1 LAVLFGR
8 FADGRLA
15 ERTHTMRWNPLTWF
29 GPAPTPGASPAKT
42 QKPPAFNVTVAD
54 GVKTAF
60 TVFVGGFCPF
70 AILVILTIS
79 AGFYFNA
86 LRGFSA
92 DVQSVV
98 AYGTALIVELVNL
111 ALFFV
116 SAKSFWAGKTWH
128 FVTALVL
135 GMGLTII
142 SVIAQVLYLTNNLDA
157 VRLQAGATTLE
168 GVPLIGGLASTSLII
183 ITRALALHVAEFAC
197 CYVVA
202 RSAVSHRK
210 LIQAQQEAQEAEL
223 ALLEAQQFS
232 EFKKAIHQAQ
242 MSQLKRMQAMLES
255 PGSVQIRA
263 VSDHPAPN
271 ASTAASRLER
281 LAELAVGS
289 EQVAFAQSQSLADE
303 LQPLVALETSHEQG
317 ALVNGGGALDGRDPF
332 RRGRDRPTP

>member
-1 LAVLFGR
+1 
-8 FADGRLA
+8 
-15 ERTHTMRWNPLTWF
+15 MRWNPLTWF
-29 GPAPTPGASPAKT
+29 GQPSTSTPGASSK
-42 QKPPAFNVTVAD
+42 KPQPSFNVTVAD

-116 SAKSFWAGKTWH
+116 SAKSFWSGKTWH

-135 GMGLTII
+135 GMGLTVI

-183 ITRALALHVAEFAC
+183 TRALALHVAEFAC

-210 LIQAQQEAQEAEL
+210 IIQAQQETQEAEL

-242 MSQLKRMQAMLES
+242 MSQLKRMQALLEVA
-255 PGSVQIRA
+255 GSVQITA
-263 VSDHPAPN
+263 VRDHAPQATSASALPAEQLV
-271 ASTAASRLER
+271 STEM
-281 LAELAVGS
+281 
-289 EQVAFAQSQSLADE
+289 LADSHSQIGTDQ
-303 LQPLVALETSHEQG
+303 LQPLAALEATEE
-317 ALVNGGGALDGRDPF
+317 GGYS
-332 RRGRDRPTP
+332 

>member
-1 LAVLFGR
+1 
-8 FADGRLA
+8 
-15 ERTHTMRWNPLTWF
+15 MRWNPLTWF
-29 GPAPTPGASPAKT
+29 GQSPTPVASPAKSP
-42 QKPPAFNVTVAD
+42 QSPALNVTVAD

-116 SAKSFWAGKTWH
+116 SAKSFWSGKTWH
-128 FVTALVL
+128 FITALVL
-135 GMGLTII
+135 GMSLTVI
-142 SVIAQVLYLTNNLDA
+142 SVVAQVLYLTNNLDA
-157 VRLQAGATTLE
+157 VRLREGATTLQ

-210 LIQAQQEAQEAEL
+210 IIQAQQEAQEAEL
-223 ALLEAQQFS
+223 AQLEAQQFS

-255 PGSVQIRA
+255 PGSVQITA
-263 VSDHPAPN
+263 VREQAAPDT
-271 ASTAASRLER
+271 SAAAPRLER
-281 LAELAVGS
+281 LAEPAARS
-289 EQVAFAQSQSLADE
+289 EQVAFTQGQSPAAEE
-303 LQPLVALETSHEQG
+303 LQPLAVLEASQEQG
-317 ALVNGGGALDGRDPF
+317 TLVNGVGSPENHDPF
-332 RRGRDRPTP
+332 RRGRARPTQ

>member
-1 LAVLFGR
+1 MS
-8 FADGRLA
+8 DGRLA
-15 ERTHTMRWNPLTWF
+15 ERTHAMRWNPLTWF
-29 GPAPTPGASPAKT
+29 GQTSSPGATT
-42 QKPPAFNVTVAD
+42 QKLQQPPAFNVTVAD

-60 TVFVGGFCPF
+60 TIFVGGFCPF

-79 AGFYFNA
+79 AGYYFNA

-116 SAKSFWAGKTWH
+116 SAKSFWSGKTWH
-128 FVTALVL
+128 FITALVL
-135 GMGLTII
+135 GMSLTVI

-157 VRLQAGATTLE
+157 VRLQEGATTLQ

-210 LIQAQQEAQEAEL
+210 IIQAQQEAEEAEL
-223 ALLEAQQFS
+223 ALLEAKQFS

-242 MSQLKRMQAMLES
+242 MSQLKRMQALLEV
-255 PGSVQIRA
+255 PGSVQITA
-263 VSDHPAPN
+263 VSDHTAPD
-271 ASTAASRLER
+271 TR
-281 LAELAVGS
+281 S
-289 EQVAFAQSQSLADE
+289 EQGVLPEGQHQTLSDASHPLARLDTSAESQEGGTLANGN
-303 LQPLVALETSHEQG
+303 G
-317 ALVNGGGALDGRDPF
+317 AGARKDPF
-332 RRGRDRPTP
+332 RRSRERPAQ

>member
-1 LAVLFGR
+1 
-8 FADGRLA
+8 
-15 ERTHTMRWNPLTWF
+15 MRWNPLTWF
-29 GPAPTPGASPAKT
+29 GQSPTPAASPK
-42 QKPPAFNVTVAD
+42 KPQQTPAFNVTVAD

-79 AGFYFNA
+79 AGYYFNA

-116 SAKSFWAGKTWH
+116 SAKSFWSGKTWH
-128 FVTALVL
+128 FVTTLVL
-135 GMGLTII
+135 GMSLTVI
-142 SVIAQVLYLTNNLDA
+142 SIVAQVLYLTNNLDA
-157 VRLQAGATTLE
+157 VRLQEGATTLQ

-202 RSAVSHRK
+202 RSAISHRK
-210 LIQAQQEAQEAEL
+210 IIQAQQEAQEAEL

-255 PGSVQIRA
+255 PGSVQITA
-263 VSDHPAPN
+263 VSDHAAPDT
-271 ASTAASRLER
+271 STAAPRLER
-281 LAELAVGS
+281 LAEPAARS
-289 EQVAFAQSQSLADE
+289 EQVAFTQGQSPAADE
-303 LQPLVALETSHEQG
+303 LQPLVVLEASQEPG
-317 ALVNGGGALDGRDPF
+317 ALVNGGGTLDSQDPF
-332 RRGRDRPTP
+332 RRGRARPTP

>member
-1 LAVLFGR
+1 
-8 FADGRLA
+8 
-15 ERTHTMRWNPLTWF
+15 MRWNPLTWF
-29 GPAPTPGASPAKT
+29 SQPSTPDASAPRQQPQPK
-42 QKPPAFNVTVAD
+42 FNVTVAD

-79 AGFYFNA
+79 AGYYFNA

-116 SAKSFWAGKTWH
+116 SAKSFWSGKTWH

-135 GMGLTII
+135 GMSLTVI
-142 SVIAQVLYLTNNLDA
+142 SVIAQVLYLSNNLDA
-157 VRLQAGATTLE
+157 ARLQEGATTLQ

-210 LIQAQQEAQEAEL
+210 IIQAQQEAEEAEL
-223 ALLEAQQFS
+223 ALLEAKQFS

-242 MSQLKRMQAMLES
+242 MSQLKRMQALLEV
-255 PGSVQIRA
+255 PGSVQITA
-263 VSDHPAPN
+263 VSDHTTPDTR
-271 ASTAASRLER
+271 S
-281 LAELAVGS
+281 
-289 EQVAFAQSQSLADE
+289 
-303 LQPLVALETSHEQG
+303 EQG
-317 ALVNGGGALDGRDPF
+317 ALPEGQRQTLSDASHPLARLDTSAERQEGGALANGNGAAARKDPF
-332 RRGRDRPTP
+332 RRSRERPAQ

>member
-1 LAVLFGR
+1 
-8 FADGRLA
+8 
-15 ERTHTMRWNPLTWF
+15 MRWNPLTWF
-29 GPAPTPGASPAKT
+29 GQTSTSIPKPVKPQPLVKP
-42 QKPPAFNVTVAD
+42 QQPPALNVTVAD

-86 LRGFSA
+86 LRGFTA

-116 SAKSFWAGKTWH
+116 SAKSFWSGKTWH

-135 GMGLTII
+135 GMGLTVI
-142 SVIAQVLYLTNNLDA
+142 SVIAQVLYLSNNLDA
-157 VRLQAGATTLE
+157 VRLQEGATTLQ

-210 LIQAQQEAQEAEL
+210 IIQAQQEAEEAEL

-242 MSQLKRMQAMLES
+242 MSQLKRMQALLEA
-255 PGSVQIRA
+255 PGGVQITA
-263 VSDHPAPN
+263 VGDHPSSRSN
-271 ASTAASRLER
+271 GSAAQPER
-281 LAELAVGS
+281 LAEPAMRS
-289 EQVAFAQSQSLADE
+289 EQVVFAQS
-303 LQPLVALETSHEQG
+303 
-317 ALVNGGGALDGRDPF
+317 
-332 RRGRDRPTP
+332 